1 MLLQFTTFSSKL
13 TKISSW
19 SWLSIGLLRW
29 TISTTRSSFFGGSF
43 LISFWSC
50 CFSVWVIG
58 LQVVVGIVRQGK
70 TVLKLKI
77 HCLYSTY
84 FYLRNQNESYCNMDF
99 CFTSLGLGTLINQT
113 MFIILQIDHWIVHY
127 PLKYWPIIF
136 VFQLDSWFLKPSDSY
151 QPNTVRKG

>member
-1 MLLQFTTFSSKL
+1 
-13 TKISSW
+13 
-19 SWLSIGLLRW
+19 
-29 TISTTRSSFFGGSF
+29 
-43 LISFWSC
+43 
-50 CFSVWVIG
+50 
-58 LQVVVGIVRQGK
+58 VRQGK

-84 FYLRNQNESYCNMDF
+84 FYLRNQNESCCNMDF
-99 CFTSLGLGTLINQT
+99 YFTSLGLGTLINQT